1 MHLHIFKE
9 RVTGS
14 VFFQFI
20 SIELNSIEK
29 DLRNH
34 HFYNCYDYNN
44 MGRAIKKC

>member
-9 RVTGS
+9 RVTSS
-14 VFFQFI
+14 VFFQ
-20 SIELNSIEK
+20 LNSIEK